1 MKTENEQSE
10 KFIGDNMKELLLASF
25 DSMFSILLACLE
37 DSDTEEEFKRKCA
50 KTLVAIHLMEF
61 TDVLELSKLE
71 KQVNDTTTSTF
82 AMLADIMLSLMKNE
96 KIPKETWDNM
106 YENLYK

>member
-50 KTLVAIHLMEF
+50 KTLVAIHLMEI
-61 TDVLELSKLE
+61 TDVLEMSKLE
-71 KQVNDTTTSTF
+71 KDVNTKTTGSF
-82 AMLADIMLSLMKNE
+82 SLLADIMLCAMKNE
-96 KIPKETWDNM
+96 KMPEETWQHA
-106 YENLYK
+106 YENIFK